1 MHSAW
6 HPVGSPHIILLF
18 QTGGQERPLRRDLNE
33 VKGYLLEDQERIIPN
48 SGAWESYS
56 MFKNLEASVAQQSK
70 EESRGDTSPASCP
83 PNPLAFVPCQVSG
96 DCGTNLPPRGS

>member
-70 EESRGDTSPASCP
+70 EESRGDTGKTMGHRSHPIDGA
-83 PNPLAFVPCQVSG
+83 CQGFSFAE
-96 DCGTNLPPRGS
+96 S

>member
-33 VKGYLLEDQERIIPN
+33 VKGYLEEGLNELLVLQRMA
-48 SGAWESYS
+48 SGNISI
-56 MFKNLEASVAQQSK
+56 N
-70 EESRGDTSPASCP
+70 
-83 PNPLAFVPCQVSG
+83 VSG
-96 DCGTNLPPRGS
+96 GKEDHWPPPSSSPS